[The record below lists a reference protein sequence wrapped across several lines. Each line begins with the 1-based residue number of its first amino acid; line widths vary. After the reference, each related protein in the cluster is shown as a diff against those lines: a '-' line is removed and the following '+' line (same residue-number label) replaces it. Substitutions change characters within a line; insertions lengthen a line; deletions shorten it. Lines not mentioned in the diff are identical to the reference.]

1 MFHYIYYTSSIFSF
15 NTIDF
20 SRVFEMLLKK
30 KKKREHHNLENIW
43 TCVFA
48 PYTKI
53 AWCWWKGYVRTMLQ
67 YFGFIFGNVQ
77 QRLKSFAEKL
87 AFLEQSHCNIPEL
100 FAFTPLLNDAYQSG
114 NGVRK
119 TLSPLR
125 YSLALK
131 FFYAWSLLRNW
142 RTLVQFRKLGFIFAI
157 ASKFSS
163 LEKCFMIILTA
174 TLYVL
179 FLSHANIVF

>member
-15 NTIDF
+15 NIVDF
-20 SRVFEMLLKK
+20 SRVFEMSLKK
-30 KKKREHHNLENIW
+30 RKKRKHHNLENIW

-53 AWCWWKGYVRTMLQ
+53 ERCWWKGYVTTMLQ

-100 FAFTPLLNDAYQSG
+100 FAFTSNVKWRVSKWKRGEKNSFPPTGFS
-114 NGVRK
+114 RFEIF
-119 TLSPLR
+119 LR
-125 YSLALK
+125 LK
-131 FFYAWSLLRNW
+131 FVTKLANFSTISQIRIYFRYCVEILFPGKIFYDNFNSNL
-142 RTLVQFRKLGFIFAI
+142 I
-157 ASKFSS
+157 
-163 LEKCFMIILTA
+163 C
-174 TLYVL
+174 
-179 FLSHANIVF
+179 IVSFVC